1 MRNFVR
7 DIGSGFYN
15 LFIGTLIVVLVAG
28 GCAFATNYLMTQGA
42 GTTFGS
48 IVVSTVNYPQ
58 MLNCDPA
65 TPTQC
70 AAVDASGNFS
80 VKSTTLATKAN
91 QDTNA
96 ATTAHTCSVSGF
108 SEIGCLGQIDDDV
121 KGPLAPQTAP
131 YTVIGAVISGGSNYN
146 TVAASQTAQA
156 LTGGSGGATGD
167 YLSHCVIY
175 PSSTSPGGA
184 VTVFDNTTSATNLA
198 INFAGGASSLSN
210 LAPISIP
217 VGAVSKNGPWK
228 ATTPTGVTM
237 TCYGIFH

>member
-131 YTVIGAVISGGSNYN
+131 YTIIGATINGGSGYN
-146 TVAASQTAQA
+146 TIAASQTNQILSATQGGG
-156 LTGGSGGATGD
+156 TGTTGD
-167 YLSHCVIY
+167 YLSHCVIQ
-175 PSSTSPGGA
+175 PTTTAAGT
-184 VTVFDNTTSATNLA
+184 VTVLDNATTVYT
-198 INFAGGASSLSN
+198 FTTGTLSN
-210 LAPISIP
+210 LASISVP
-217 VGAVSKNGPWK
+217 FGAISVSGGWK
-228 ATTPTGVTM
+228 VTTGAAETVT
-237 TCYGIFH
+237 CFGKFH